1 MKTLIRLLWSGS
13 AMFSKPIYQKIKN
26 NYDICMFCCS
36 VVEKVIRERFAKAVA
51 RGTQELRVKRA
62 TSSPING
69 LIENAVIEV
78 IHEMVVFLIYL
89 KKTTTGCCSSVS
101 SMSALQ
107 AVVPPSILP
116 SGTFFRGKIISLFH

>member
-1 MKTLIRLLWSGS
+1 MFLLSR
-13 AMFSKPIYQKIKN
+13 
-26 NYDICMFCCS
+26 

-78 IHEMVVFLIYL
+78 HVTWII
-89 KKTTTGCCSSVS
+89 CII
-101 SMSALQ
+101 LQ
-107 AVVPPSILP
+107 I
-116 SGTFFRGKIISLFH
+116 FCNKNEEKNK